1 MAVPAADAQLE
12 FRILGPLEVH
22 TGGRPVQ
29 LTRAKQRAL
38 LLALLLRANETVSTD
53 ALIEALWGE
62 RPPATATVALQGH
75 VSALRKLLPPDALL
89 TRPPGYLLQLN
100 GAAFDLA
107 RFEELRHRAREAADP
122 ATAVAALREALG
134 LWRGPLPSDL
144 ADDSVLQ
151 AEIGRLEELR
161 VAAVE
166 ERIDAELSLGL
177 HAELVAELEAL
188 VRTSPFRERL
198 RTQLMLA
205 LYRSGRQADAL
216 DVYQAGR
223 SLLLEEL
230 GIDPGPAL
238 QQLHQQILR
247 QDAALLA
254 PAAEP
259 ERDLLVGRD
268 GELREL
274 RAAFDDAASGRG
286 RVVLLAGSAGI
297 GKTRLAEEAAAY
309 GAARGAAALWGHSY
323 EDESPPP
330 YWLWEQIL
338 RGLGV
343 ETVFA
348 AGSEHDRF
356 RLFDDLSST
365 LHDAARS
372 TPLVL
377 VLEDLHWAD
386 PASLLALQFVA
397 RTIRGSRVLIVGT
410 YRDEDLGRTHPFAPV
425 LGQLRRERL
434 CELVQLRGLDADG
447 VGALVRAAA
456 ADESLAQVLHEET
469 GGNPFFVQELLRNLD
484 ETGELDIPDS
494 VRDVVARRLA
504 RLSGECGR
512 LLTAA
517 AILGTFSEAVAAR
530 MLEVDRPALLAA
542 LDEAV
547 GAGVLVESGFGRHAF
562 SHALLRETLA
572 GGLDT
577 VTRVDL
583 HRRAGEAIEAVYG
596 DDLDPHLG
604 ELAHHFAEAARA
616 GGVRKAI
623 DYCGRAAER
632 ATAQL
637 AYEQGAALLARALQ
651 LLELEEN
658 VSRRERCDLLLTLGD
673 AYWRSGSFR
682 KARRTFRDGA
692 ELARALGDWNALARS
707 AIGYAG
713 GAGFDI
719 TVRNDFLTEL
729 FADAIAALPPGHE
742 LMRARLQARLAQALI
757 AYPERGEE
765 SEQLVADALRHAQ
778 GDDATLAYVI
788 TSAYLARWSPEDAEE
803 RVAMATELVELGTR
817 LRNDGHRLNGLSWR
831 IPAHL
836 EVGDI
841 EGVDT
846 DLREWEQ
853 IFERRP
859 VPYARWGLLLLQA
872 MRALLRG
879 ETAEGRRLAELAV
892 ESGQA
897 DDNPNALQI
906 FAIQSIGL
914 ARAEGVTDEL
924 VQLAVATLE
933 QYPNVVG
940 WRAIVSAFH
949 AWRGDEESARR
960 ELSRIADAGFE
971 NVPRDL
977 IWTSAVA
984 FSAETAALLGDTEAA
999 ASLYPLLTPA
1009 ADLHVVLGW
1018 ALYDGSM
1025 ARRLA
1030 LLAATLGRW
1039 DEADAHYARA
1049 LAAERRLGAHAA
1061 LAQTERDY
1069 AAVRARLGHP

>member
-1 MAVPAADAQLE
+1 VPAADAQLE
-12 FRILGPLEVH
+12 FRILGPLEVRL
-22 TGGRPVQ
+22 GGRPLQ

-38 LLALLLRANETVSTD
+38 LLALLLRAGETVSTD

-62 RPPATATVALQGH
+62 EPPATAGVAVQGH
-75 VSALRKLLPPDALL
+75 VSALRKLLPADTLL
-89 TRPPGYLLQLN
+89 TRAPGYLLQLN
-100 GAAFDLA
+100 GAALDLA
-107 RFEELRHRAREAADP
+107 RFEALRHGAREAGDP
-122 ATAVAALREALG
+122 ATAVASLREALG
-134 LWRGPLPSDL
+134 LWRGPPPSDL
-144 ADDSVLQ
+144 AHDSVLQ

-161 VAAVE
+161 EAAVE
-166 ERIDAELSLGL
+166 ERIEAELSLGL
-177 HAELVAELEAL
+177 HGELVAELEAL

-198 RTQLMLA
+198 RAQLMLA

-223 SLLLEEL
+223 SLLVEEL

-247 QDAALLA
+247 QDAALLLA
-254 PAAEP
+254 PVLEP
-259 ERDLLVGRD
+259 ERELLVGRD
-268 GELREL
+268 AEVRDL
-274 RAAFDDAASGRG
+274 RAAFDDAAAGRG

-297 GKTRLAEEAAAY
+297 GKTRLAEESAAY
-309 GAARGAAALWGHSY
+309 GAARGATALWGHSY

-338 RGLGV
+338 RGLGA
-343 ETVFA
+343 ETVFV
-348 AGSEHDRF
+348 AGNQHDRF

-377 VLEDLHWAD
+377 LLEDLHWAD

-397 RTIRGSRVLIVGT
+397 RTIRGSRVLVVGT
-410 YRDEDLGRTHPFAPV
+410 YRDEDLGRAHPFAPV

-434 CELVQLRGLDADG
+434 CELVNLRGLDADD

-456 ADESLAQVLHEET
+456 VDQSLAQVLHDET
-469 GGNPFFVQELLRNLD
+469 GGNPFFVREILRNLD

-494 VRDVVARRLA
+494 VRDVLARRLA
-504 RLSGECGR
+504 RLSDECGL

-530 MLEVDRPALLAA
+530 MLDVERPALLAA

-547 GAGVLVESGFGRHAF
+547 AAGVLVPSGFGRHAF
-562 SHALLRETLA
+562 SHALLRETLT

-583 HRRAGEAIEAVYG
+583 HRRAGEAIEAVYA
-596 DDLDPHLG
+596 DDLGPHLG

-632 ATAQL
+632 ATSQL
-637 AYEQGAALLARALQ
+637 AYEQGATLLARALQ

-729 FADAIAALPPGHE
+729 LADAIAALPSGQE

-757 AYPERGEE
+757 AYPDRGEE
-765 SEQLVADALRHAQ
+765 SEQLVVDALRHAR
-778 GDDATLAYVI
+778 GDDSTLAYVI
-788 TSAYLARWSPEDAEE
+788 TSAYLARWTPEDAEE

-831 IPAHL
+831 IPAYL

-841 EGVDT
+841 EGVDA

-879 ETAEGRRLAELAV
+879 DTPEGRRLAELAV

-906 FAIQSIGL
+906 FAIQSIGF

-933 QYPNVVG
+933 QYPNVIG
-940 WRAIVSAFH
+940 WRAIVSSFH

-960 ELSRIADAGFE
+960 ELRRIADAGFE

-984 FSAETAALLGDTEAA
+984 FSAETAALLGDTDAA
-999 ASLYPLLTPA
+999 ASLYALILPVS
-1009 ADLHVVLGW
+1009 DLHVVLGW

-1039 DEADAHYARA
+1039 DEAEAHYHRA
-1049 LAAERRLGAHAA
+1049 VEAERRLGAHAA

-1069 AAVRARLGHP
+1069 AAVRARLGRP